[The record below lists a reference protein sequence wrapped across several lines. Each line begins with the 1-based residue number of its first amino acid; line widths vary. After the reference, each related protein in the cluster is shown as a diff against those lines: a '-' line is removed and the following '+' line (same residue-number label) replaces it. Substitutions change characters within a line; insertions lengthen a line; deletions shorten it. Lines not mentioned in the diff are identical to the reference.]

1 LILNREVLKIVAIG
15 FFWYRYLCYFYPVS
29 RPPCYTAARGQQI
42 ENQLVMRKMIQSNA
56 AVSFNAVVTYTD
68 ILGKRHNISC
78 RTRNQIKQA
87 NSFLSMFKREGTTIK
102 ALAAQY
108 NVKGGRFVNVTG
120 LISDIV
126 MVGFTKEAARKI
138 VASSL

>member
-1 LILNREVLKIVAIG
+1 
-15 FFWYRYLCYFYPVS
+15 
-29 RPPCYTAARGQQI
+29 
-42 ENQLVMRKMIQSNA
+42 MIQSNA
-56 AVSFNAVVTYTD
+56 SVSFNATVTYTD
-68 ILGKRHNISC
+68 ILGKRHNIAC
-78 RTRNQIKQA
+78 CTRNQIKQA
-87 NSFLSMFKREGTTIK
+87 NAFLSMFKREGTTVK

-108 NVKGGRFVNVTG
+108 NVKGGKFVNVAG

>member
-1 LILNREVLKIVAIG
+1 
-15 FFWYRYLCYFYPVS
+15 
-29 RPPCYTAARGQQI
+29 
-42 ENQLVMRKMIQSNA
+42 MRKMIQSNA
-56 AVSFNAVVTYTD
+56 SVAFNAVVTYTD
-68 ILGKRHNISC
+68 LLGTKHNISC

-87 NSFLSMFKREGTTIK
+87 NAFLSMFKRESTTVK

-108 NVKGGRFVNVTG
+108 LVKNGRFVNVAG

-126 MVGFTKEAARKI
+126 MVGFTKEAAKRI

>member
-1 LILNREVLKIVAIG
+1 
-15 FFWYRYLCYFYPVS
+15 
-29 RPPCYTAARGQQI
+29 
-42 ENQLVMRKMIQSNA
+42 MIQSNA
-56 AVSFNAVVTYTD
+56 SVSFNATVTYTD
-68 ILGKRHNISC
+68 ILGTRHNIAC

-87 NSFLSMFKREGTTIK
+87 NAFLSMFKRESTTIK

-108 NVKGGRFVNVTG
+108 NVKNGKFQNVSR

-126 MVGFTKEAARKI
+126 MVGFSRDAAKKI

>member
-1 LILNREVLKIVAIG
+1 
-15 FFWYRYLCYFYPVS
+15 
-29 RPPCYTAARGQQI
+29 
-42 ENQLVMRKMIQSNA
+42 MRKMIQSNA
-56 AVSFNAVVTYTD
+56 SVAFNATVTYTD
-68 ILGKRHNISC
+68 LLGTKHNIAC

-87 NSFLSMFKREGTTIK
+87 YSFLSMFKREGTTVK

-108 NVKGGRFVNVTG
+108 NVKNGKFQNVRQ

-126 MVGFTKEAARKI
+126 MVGFTETAAKRI

>member
-1 LILNREVLKIVAIG
+1 
-15 FFWYRYLCYFYPVS
+15 
-29 RPPCYTAARGQQI
+29 
-42 ENQLVMRKMIQSNA
+42 
-56 AVSFNAVVTYTD
+56 
-68 ILGKRHNISC
+68 
-78 RTRNQIKQA
+78 
-87 NSFLSMFKREGTTIK
+87 MFKREGTTVK

-108 NVKGGRFVNVTG
+108 LVKNGRFVNVAG

>member
-1 LILNREVLKIVAIG
+1 M
-15 FFWYRYLCYFYPVS
+15 WYFYPVS
-29 RPPCYTAARGQQI
+29 RPPCDSTDRGQPD

-56 AVSFNAVVTYTD
+56 AVSFNAVVSYTD
-68 ILGKRHNISC
+68 ILGTRHNIQC

-108 NVKGGRFVNVTG
+108 NVKNGRFQNVSR
-120 LISDIV
+120 LIKDIV
-126 MVGFTKEAARKI
+126 MVGFSEGAAKRI

>member
-1 LILNREVLKIVAIG
+1 
-15 FFWYRYLCYFYPVS
+15 
-29 RPPCYTAARGQQI
+29 
-42 ENQLVMRKMIQSNA
+42 MIQSNA
-56 AVSFNAVVTYTD
+56 SVAFNATVTYTD
-68 ILGKRHNISC
+68 LLGTRHNIVC
-78 RTRNQIKQA
+78 KTRNQIKQA
-87 NSFLSMFKREGTTIK
+87 NSFLSMFKREGTTVK

-108 NVKGGRFVNVTG
+108 NVKNGRFINVAA

>member
-1 LILNREVLKIVAIG
+1 
-15 FFWYRYLCYFYPVS
+15 
-29 RPPCYTAARGQQI
+29 
-42 ENQLVMRKMIQSNA
+42 MRKMIQSNA
-56 AVSFNAVVTYTD
+56 SVSFNAVVTYTD
-68 ILGKRHNISC
+68 ILGTRHNIAC

-87 NSFLSMFKREGTTIK
+87 NAFLSMFKRESATIK

-108 NVKGGRFVNVTG
+108 NVKNGKFQNVSR

-126 MVGFTKEAARKI
+126 MVGFSRDAAKKI

>member
-1 LILNREVLKIVAIG
+1 
-15 FFWYRYLCYFYPVS
+15 
-29 RPPCYTAARGQQI
+29 
-42 ENQLVMRKMIQSNA
+42 MRKMIQSNA

-68 ILGKRHNISC
+68 ILGKRHNIVC
-78 RTRNQIKQA
+78 RNRAQIKQA
-87 NSFLSMFKREGTTIK
+87 NSFLSMFKREGTTVK

-108 NVKGGRFVNVTG
+108 NVKNGKFQNVSR

>member
-1 LILNREVLKIVAIG
+1 
-15 FFWYRYLCYFYPVS
+15 
-29 RPPCYTAARGQQI
+29 
-42 ENQLVMRKMIQSNA
+42 MRKMIQSNA
-56 AVSFNAVVTYTD
+56 SVSFNATVTYTD
-68 ILGKRHNISC
+68 ILGTRHNIAC

-87 NSFLSMFKREGTTIK
+87 NAFLSMFKRESTTIK

-108 NVKGGRFVNVTG
+108 NVKNGKFQNVSR

-126 MVGFTKEAARKI
+126 MVGFSRDAAKKI

>member
-1 LILNREVLKIVAIG
+1 
-15 FFWYRYLCYFYPVS
+15 
-29 RPPCYTAARGQQI
+29 
-42 ENQLVMRKMIQSNA
+42 MRKMIQSNA
-56 AVSFNAVVTYTD
+56 SVSFNAVVTYTD
-68 ILGKRHNISC
+68 ILGTRHNIAC

-87 NSFLSMFKREGTTIK
+87 NAFLSMFKRESTTIK

-108 NVKGGRFVNVTG
+108 NVKNGKFQNVSR

-126 MVGFTKEAARKI
+126 MVGFTKEAAKKI

>member
-1 LILNREVLKIVAIG
+1 
-15 FFWYRYLCYFYPVS
+15 
-29 RPPCYTAARGQQI
+29 
-42 ENQLVMRKMIQSNA
+42 MRKMIQSNA
-56 AVSFNAVVTYTD
+56 SVSFNAVVSYTD
-68 ILGKRHNISC
+68 ILGKRHNIQC

-87 NSFLSMFKREGTTIK
+87 NAFLSMFKREGTTVK

-108 NVKGGRFVNVTG
+108 NVKRGKFQNVSR

-126 MVGFTKEAARKI
+126 MVGFTREAARRI

>member
-1 LILNREVLKIVAIG
+1 
-15 FFWYRYLCYFYPVS
+15 
-29 RPPCYTAARGQQI
+29 
-42 ENQLVMRKMIQSNA
+42 MIQSNA
-56 AVSFNAVVTYTD
+56 SVSFNATVSYTD
-68 ILGKRHNISC
+68 ILGTRHNIQC

-108 NVKGGRFVNVTG
+108 NVKNGKFQNVSR
-120 LISDIV
+120 LIKDIV
-126 MVGFTKEAARKI
+126 MVGFSEGAAKRI

>member
-1 LILNREVLKIVAIG
+1 M
-15 FFWYRYLCYFYPVS
+15 WYFYPVS
-29 RPPCYTAARGQQI
+29 RPPCDSTDRGQQD

-56 AVSFNAVVTYTD
+56 SVSFNAVVTYTD

-87 NSFLSMFKREGTTIK
+87 NAFLSMFKREGTTVK

-108 NVKGGRFVNVTG
+108 NVKCGKFQNVSR
-120 LISDIV
+120 LINDIV

>member
-1 LILNREVLKIVAIG
+1 
-15 FFWYRYLCYFYPVS
+15 
-29 RPPCYTAARGQQI
+29 
-42 ENQLVMRKMIQSNA
+42 MRKMIQSNA

-68 ILGKRHNISC
+68 ILGTRHNIQC

-87 NSFLSMFKREGTTIK
+87 NTFLSMFKREGTTIK

-108 NVKGGRFVNVTG
+108 NVKRGKFVNVAG
-120 LISDIV
+120 LISDCI
-126 MVGFTKEAARKI
+126 MVGFTKEAAKRI

>member
-1 LILNREVLKIVAIG
+1 
-15 FFWYRYLCYFYPVS
+15 
-29 RPPCYTAARGQQI
+29 
-42 ENQLVMRKMIQSNA
+42 
-56 AVSFNAVVTYTD
+56 
-68 ILGKRHNISC
+68 
-78 RTRNQIKQA
+78 
-87 NSFLSMFKREGTTIK
+87 MFKRESTTVK

-108 NVKGGRFVNVTG
+108 NVKNGRFVNVAA

>member
-1 LILNREVLKIVAIG
+1 
-15 FFWYRYLCYFYPVS
+15 
-29 RPPCYTAARGQQI
+29 
-42 ENQLVMRKMIQSNA
+42 MRKMIQSNA
-56 AVSFNAVVTYTD
+56 SVSFNAVVTYTD
-68 ILGKRHNISC
+68 ILGTRHNIQC

-87 NSFLSMFKREGTTIK
+87 NAFLSMFKREGTTIK

-108 NVKGGRFVNVTG
+108 NVKNGKFQNVSR

-126 MVGFTKEAARKI
+126 MVGFTKEAAKKI

>member
-1 LILNREVLKIVAIG
+1 
-15 FFWYRYLCYFYPVS
+15 
-29 RPPCYTAARGQQI
+29 
-42 ENQLVMRKMIQSNA
+42 MRKMIQSNA
-56 AVSFNAVVTYTD
+56 SVSFNAVVTYTD

-87 NSFLSMFKREGTTIK
+87 NSFLSMLKREGTTIK

-108 NVKGGRFVNVTG
+108 NVKGGKFVNVTG